1 MTMRHEDILDAVV
14 AYLETLS
21 GFGEADVATTAGQ
34 DREFSIRVVEFDGAE
49 ERTQGLTTT
58 SRRMRFQ
65 IRTQYAF
72 TAGTERALHVGIM
85 DDQATIED
93 QLPKY
98 LLNTGVPC
106 ACLPDGP
113 RRIEPVRSGEGA
125 YAFVSVH
132 PWVATYLEDQTP

>member
-1 MTMRHEDILDAVV
+1 MTMRHADILAAV
-14 AYLETLS
+14 ATYLETLS
-21 GFGEADVATTAGQ
+21 GFGEASVVTTAGQ
-34 DREFSIRVVEFDGAE
+34 DREFSLRVLEFDGAE

-72 TAGTERALHVGIM
+72 EAGTERELHVEIM

-98 LLNTGVPC
+98 LLNNAIPC

-113 RRIEPVRSGEGA
+113 RRIEPVRSGDGA
-125 YAFVSVH
+125 YSFVSIH
-132 PWVATYLEDQTP
+132 PWVATYLEEQTS